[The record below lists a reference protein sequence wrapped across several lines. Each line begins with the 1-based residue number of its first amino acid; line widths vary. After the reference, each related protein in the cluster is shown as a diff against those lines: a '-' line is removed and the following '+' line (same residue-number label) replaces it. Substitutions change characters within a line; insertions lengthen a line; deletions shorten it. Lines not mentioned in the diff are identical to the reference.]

1 MLCNQ
6 KSLVKDKHFHSQ
18 QKFTPKWQIMASNSI
33 NHFLDQLCDSSTSL
47 TIHSSMSNCHLPPP
61 PLCCR
66 RHLPFLPHAATT
78 TIFSTPSPF
87 YYHLH
92 LPIPPH
98 HATPPPPPLS
108 LPLFHVDNISL
119 FSSLRPAS
127 PPSHVLLPHM
137 HIVNLRSTNTP
148 KFSTSNAS
156 MDIPKT
162 FLHMSSLC
170 QEER

>member
-1 MLCNQ
+1 M
-6 KSLVKDKHFHSQ
+6 
-18 QKFTPKWQIMASNSI
+18 P
-33 NHFLDQLCDSSTSL
+33 NH
-47 TIHSSMSNCHLPPP
+47 HLPPP
-61 PLCCR
+61 PLCHHHHH
-66 RHLPFLPHAATT
+66 HLPLFPHAAATT
-78 TIFSTPSPF
+78 SIFSTPSPF

-156 MDIPKT
+156 MLDMCWSWTYQRHFCICPHCVKRKGK
-162 FLHMSSLC
+162 LSYNHKALDSKKKKKLKSAKDS
-170 QEER
+170 QEIN